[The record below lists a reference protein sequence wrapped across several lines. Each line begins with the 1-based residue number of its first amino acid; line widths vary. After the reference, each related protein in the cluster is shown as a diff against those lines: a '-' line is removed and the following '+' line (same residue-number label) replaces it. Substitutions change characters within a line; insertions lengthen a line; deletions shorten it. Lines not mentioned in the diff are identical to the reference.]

1 MSKGE
6 NLPPL
11 LTCGFCLNIME
22 KETLKIGL
30 AQFAPVW
37 MNRAKTLEKA
47 LHYAADAANQGCELV
62 VLGGE
67 ACVGGYPYWLELTD
81 GARFNSQI
89 QKEIFAEYSN
99 QAVCIERG
107 DLQAAC
113 DLAREKRIAIY
124 IGIVEKPAS
133 RGESLYAALVFI
145 DRNGEIKSVQRKLVP
160 TYEERLVWGNGD
172 GNGLRVH
179 RVNAFTV
186 GGLNCWENW
195 NPLARAALYG
205 QGEDFHICVFPGS
218 IHNTHDIT
226 RFIAKES
233 RSFVASVCSVMKKED
248 FPPDTIHLDK
258 ILENAPE
265 TLSNGGTCLAAPDGE
280 WLIEPFTTEEKL
292 VIAEIQHQKVREERQ
307 NLDISGHYSR
317 PDVLQLKVNR
327 ERQNI
332 VVIDE

>member
-1 MSKGE
+1 
-6 NLPPL
+6 
-11 LTCGFCLNIME
+11 ME

-133 RGESLYAALVFI
+133 RGESLYCALVFI
-145 DRNGEIKSVQRKLVP
+145 DQNGEIKSVQRKLVP

-233 RSFVASVCSVMKKED
+233 RSFVASVCCVMKKED
-248 FPPDTIHLDK
+248 FPPDTVHLDK
-258 ILENAPE
+258 ILANSPE

-292 VIAEIQHQKVREERQ
+292 VIAEFNHQKVREERQ
-307 NLDISGHYSR
+307 NLDVAGHYSR

-327 ERQNI
+327 ERQKI

>member
-1 MSKGE
+1 MDK
-6 NLPPL
+6 
-11 LTCGFCLNIME
+11 
-22 KETLKIGL
+22 LKIGL

-37 MNRAKTLEKA
+37 MNREKTLRKA
-47 LHYAADAANQGCELV
+47 LTFAEDAADQNCELV

-99 QAVCIERG
+99 QAVVIERG
-107 DLQAAC
+107 DLQTAC
-113 DLAREKRIAIY
+113 DLAREKRIAMY
-124 IGIVEKPAS
+124 IGIIEKPAE

-145 DRNGEIKSVQRKLVP
+145 DRSGEIKSVQRKLVP
-160 TYEERLVWGNGD
+160 TYEERLVWANGD

-179 RVNAFTV
+179 SLNAFTV

-205 QGEDFHICVFPGS
+205 QGEDFHICVFPGG
-218 IHNTHDIT
+218 IHNVDIT

-233 RSFVASVCSVMKKED
+233 RSFVASVCCVMRKED
-248 FPPDTIHLDK
+248 FPSDTLHLDK
-258 ILENAPE
+258 ILENAPDI
-265 TLSNGGTCLAAPDGE
+265 LSTGGTCLAAPDGE
-280 WLIEPFTTEEKL
+280 WLIEPLGTEEKL
-292 VIAEIQHQKVREERQ
+292 VVAQINHQRVREERQ
-307 NLDISGHYSR
+307 NLDIAGHYSR

-327 ERQNI
+327 ERQKI
-332 VVIDE
+332 VVIEEA

>member
-1 MSKGE
+1 
-6 NLPPL
+6 
-11 LTCGFCLNIME
+11 ME
-22 KETLKIGL
+22 KQTLKIGL

-37 MNRAKTLEKA
+37 MNRQKTLEKA
-47 LHYAADAANQGCELV
+47 LIYASDAADQDCEFV

-81 GARFNSQI
+81 GARFNSQV

-99 QAVCIERG
+99 QAVQIERG
-107 DLQAAC
+107 DLQTVC
-113 DLAREKRIAIY
+113 DLARERRLAIY
-124 IGIVEKPAS
+124 IGIVEKPAD

-145 DRNGEIKSVQRKLVP
+145 NKDGQIKSVQRKLVP
-160 TYEERLVWGNGD
+160 TYEERLVWANGD

-179 RVNAFTV
+179 SLNAFTV

-205 QGEDFHICVFPGS
+205 QGEDLHICVFPGG
-218 IHNTHDIT
+218 IHNVDVT

-233 RSFVASVCSVMKKED
+233 RSFVASVCSVMRRED
-248 FPPDTIHLDK
+248 FPVETIHLDK

-265 TLSNGGTCLAAPDGE
+265 ILSTGGTCLAAPDGE
-280 WLIEPFTTEEKL
+280 WLIAPVGTEEKL
-292 VIAEIQHQKVREERQ
+292 VVAEINHQKVREQRQ
-307 NLDISGHYSR
+307 NLDITGHYSR

-327 ERQNI
+327 ERQKSIIIN
-332 VVIDE
+332 E